1 MGDAVHLNTDI
12 KFGPEVEALL
22 KSYSG
27 VSVADY
33 DTVLIVAHL
42 VKTQLSQI
50 VSKCSHFAELRR
62 SRVLE
67 LEDVLFMLAKDEPKF
82 PRIVKHL
89 IFKDKQAKLK
99 VPSNFSA
106 SEASEL
112 GNPTEASGFT
122 SPGSSGSHIQQNGNR
137 VNTIKRFLDTYHVSK
152 EIRTC
157 CFSSQ
162 LDCVKRLRLQRE
174 ERLSGF
180 MSAAQY
186 VQWNQAKTESA

>member
-50 VSKCSHFAELRR
+50 VSTCSHFAELRR

-99 VPSNFSA
+99 VSTNF
-106 SEASEL
+106 
-112 GNPTEASGFT
+112 
-122 SPGSSGSHIQQNGNR
+122 
-137 VNTIKRFLDTYHVSK
+137 
-152 EIRTC
+152 
-157 CFSSQ
+157 
-162 LDCVKRLRLQRE
+162 VK
-174 ERLSGF
+174 
-180 MSAAQY
+180 
-186 VQWNQAKTESA
+186 